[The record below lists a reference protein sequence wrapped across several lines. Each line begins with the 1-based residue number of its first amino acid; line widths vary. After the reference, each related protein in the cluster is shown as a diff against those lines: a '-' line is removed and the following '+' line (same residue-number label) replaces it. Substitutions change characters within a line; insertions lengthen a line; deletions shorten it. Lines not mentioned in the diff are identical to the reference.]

1 MTSGVLK
8 SHLSNVNVHNDIQK
22 IAFGYW
28 ENWEDCKIC
37 DLDSVTS
44 CVLKSHLADV
54 LETKCCFMITSKRDL
69 LVGLWE
75 QSNCKSCPNYAKINL
90 PETK

>member
-54 LETKCCFMITSKRDL
+54 LETKC
-69 LVGLWE
+69 VLWLHLKE
-75 QSNCKSCPNYAKINL
+75 IYLWVYENNQTVRAVQIMQK
-90 PETK
+90 